1 MIEKRKKDNKSGAV
15 TADSQKKKK
24 KKRGAVTVSK
34 GPNGLS
40 YSFQVFSQIWK
51 YCYLVGPGENTL
63 HHRFSLPKKQVKTKC
78 MFGKCF
84 FSYILF
90 AKTILYF

>member
-24 KKRGAVTVSK
+24 KGGAVTVSK

-51 YCYLVGPGENTL
+51 YCYLVGPGEN
-63 HHRFSLPKKQVKTKC
+63 
-78 MFGKCF
+78 
-84 FSYILF
+84 
-90 AKTILYF
+90 

>member
-15 TADSQKKKK
+15 TADSQQKKK
-24 KKRGAVTVSK
+24 GAVTVSK

-40 YSFQVFSQIWK
+40 HSFQVFSQIWK

-63 HHRFSLPKKQVKTKC
+63 DHQFSLPTKQIKTKC